1 MNPTTEV
8 FTAPARKALRKHHH
22 YTSKNITPTDH
33 LHRYIHTHT
42 HTDSFFFQF
51 FFLTFCIIYILYT
64 STKTKT
70 ISKDS
75 ILAFL
80 FLSGILITFRCTLRL
95 TLYHRHICHGNLP
108 FFLSFFHLGFVL
120 LTNERNKSLSSQWWC
135 MLLYTLKKKFNNTTW
150 QVFICTYIRS

>member
-51 FFLTFCIIYILYT
+51 FFPTFCIIYILYT

-95 TLYHRHICHGNLP
+95 CITGI
-108 FFLSFFHLGFVL
+108 FVTETFLSFCRSFTWVSSCLQ
-120 LTNERNKSLSSQWWC
+120 TNETRVCRHSGGAC
-135 MLLYTLKKKFNNTTW
+135 F
-150 QVFICTYIRS
+150 YIH